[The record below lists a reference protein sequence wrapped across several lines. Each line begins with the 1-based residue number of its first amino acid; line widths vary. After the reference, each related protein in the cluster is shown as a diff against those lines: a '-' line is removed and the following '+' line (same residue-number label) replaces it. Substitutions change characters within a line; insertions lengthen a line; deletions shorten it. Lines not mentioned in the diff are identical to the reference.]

1 MTAAQLKWFNTA
13 LWPNA
18 CRAQGWKVTDR
29 ALKLRVVGE
38 ILGREI
44 SSTKE
49 VGATREF
56 DRVKNELLILADPTN
71 LNAAMASVDDGR
83 ADQRNRWLHKLTEFD
98 QAYVQKLVMS
108 FSHGQTCRA
117 DDLDDRKLKAVVVT
131 LEERARVKPE
141 IRHETREPG
150 HETRDTNHE
159 SQAPGDP
166 FKTGETPF

>member
-1 MTAAQLKWFNTA
+1 MTDKQQRWFNTA

-83 ADQRNRWLHKLTEFD
+83 ADQRKRWLAKLYTFEQSLVLKLTRD
-98 QAYVQKLVMS
+98 
-108 FSHGQTCRA
+108 FSRQTISDP
-117 DDLDDRKLKAVVVT
+117 DDLPDNLLKAVVVT
-131 LEERARVKPE
+131 CEQIKRGVRYPDRRPAA
-141 IRHETREPG
+141 
-150 HETRDTNHE
+150 
-159 SQAPGDP
+159 SSAPSAPSAVDP
-166 FKTGETPF
+166 FHTGETPF